1 MSESWTWRY
10 EDPDGEPMNGPELVD
25 TPFPTQT
32 DAETW
37 LGEAWQD
44 LAENGVDQVTLY
56 HGDQLVYG
64 PMSLRSLE

>member
-10 EDPDGEPMNGPELVD
+10 EGPDGEPMTGAGLVD

-44 LAENGVDQVTLY
+44 LAESGVDQVTLY

-64 PMSLRSLE
+64 PMSLQSLE